1 MPAFQNVEGL
11 SETGERFIKVL
22 LSKDFNFFQFNEES
36 EYSVY
41 SSFPKGTTARYHFI
55 EMITEGGHGYDS
67 PMTNYQIRSVHPD
80 LSNDEIDSLRV
91 FYQNNKNRR
100 PFKFPFESTR
110 PFTDSSLISGVNEN
124 EKDFVLYFSTTRPV
138 IQSTGVTFESSLNS
152 GTFVKTSNVVSSIRG
167 ANSTD
172 IKYINSVVPPVANVG
187 QYWLNTSTGRI
198 YVYIS
203 DGSTNAWV
211 EV

>member
-1 MPAFQNVEGL
+1 
-11 SETGERFIKVL
+11 
-22 LSKDFNFFQFNEES
+22 
-36 EYSVY
+36 
-41 SSFPKGTTARYHFI
+41 
-55 EMITEGGHGYDS
+55 MITEGGHGYDS

-138 IQSTGVTFESSLNS
+138 IQSTGVTFDSSLNS